1 MVIQAHVPLV
11 LTHVGLCASDG
22 GDRAVLCQRRGD
34 IEIGDVHMSWKTEV
48 NLEQAW
54 L

>member
-1 MVIQAHVPLV
+1 MELPLD
-11 LTHVGLCASDG
+11 LTHVGLSASDG
-22 GDRAVLCQRRGD
+22 GDRAVLGQRRGD
-34 IEIGDVHMSWKTEV
+34 VEVGDVHMSWKTEA